1 MVSIVIASVV
11 SGCSESDEWKDEILR
26 SPPVIEESNK
36 VHNID
41 LTVRSF
47 RYIDKKDKRITYGD
61 SYLRIYHGEYGN
73 KLEKFKEFEDTSIE
87 NIDYLEVEWLD
98 DNVAL
103 IYVHRVAE
111 DGTRFKDETLRL
123 DTSI

>member
-1 MVSIVIASVV
+1 M
-11 SGCSESDEWKDEILR
+11 DEWKDEILR
-26 SPPVIEESNK
+26 SPPVIEESYKSSYSPNK

-61 SYLRIYHGEYGN
+61 SYLRIYYGELGN
-73 KLEKFKEFEDTSIE
+73 KLEKFKEFEDTSLE
-87 NIDYLEVEWLD
+87 TVDYLEVEWLD

-111 DGTRFKDETLRL
+111 DGTRF
-123 DTSI
+123 